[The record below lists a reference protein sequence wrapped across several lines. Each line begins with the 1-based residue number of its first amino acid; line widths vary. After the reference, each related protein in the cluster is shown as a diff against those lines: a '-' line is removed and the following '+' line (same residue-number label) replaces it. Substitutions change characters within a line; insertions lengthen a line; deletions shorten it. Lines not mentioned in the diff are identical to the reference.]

1 MHKLTVNLPDK
12 VDIFQNLIDD
22 EDAKKMER
30 GSLRNSPNRNDLVA
44 LLGIIRIYNPI
55 NYY

>member
-22 EDAKKMER
+22 EDAKKLER
-30 GSLRNSPNRNDLVA
+30 GSLRNSPTRNDLVA
-44 LLGIIRIYNPI
+44 LLGNILIYNLI
-55 NYY
+55 NSF